1 MQLLGLLFLEPLI
14 KHKENWTEYILD
26 SKLGKHLEKCK
37 KNNQLDNLENSEMEI
52 TDNFPTFA
60 DIVGIKH

>member
-1 MQLLGLLFLEPLI
+1 MQLFGLLFLEPLI
-14 KHKENWTEYILD
+14 KCKENWTEYILD
-26 SKLGKHLEKCK
+26 SKLDKHLEKCK

-60 DIVGIKH
+60 DIIGIKH